1 MVRPTW
7 QTRAALAS
15 LALIGSTLTIA
26 FLRSADGPE
35 QHENEIPIAG
45 ALHDSVG
52 AVLHVSGSAH
62 ETLFG
67 LVGDVGIGRD
77 GRSYVLDVLER
88 NVAVFTASGDREA
101 VLGGPG
107 QGPGEFMGP
116 VALAV
121 DGADGGVYVMDERN
135 QRIEVF
141 AGAEPAW
148 ERSFQIDFHGR
159 DLCFLAGR
167 LYVLGPRRGF
177 LLHELSPVD
186 GAVLRSFAP
195 DAESEDVLLASYRA
209 DGYLGCA
216 ASGELTFLPM
226 LRPDVVRF
234 DAASGKELGSIAVPD
249 YRAVRVTPTADGGMK
264 FDVPGGGGHDYASAI
279 LALPAGGWLIQVGR
293 LRPRPTNAHEFQS
306 IRSYVVSADGAR
318 VRPSSL
324 PLPRLM
330 ATRGDSAFAVETNPY
345 PAVRIVSAPSEE

>member
-1 MVRPTW
+1 MVNLSW
-7 QTRAALAS
+7 STRAALAS
-15 LALIGSTLTIA
+15 LALVGSAFVVTL
-26 FLRSADGPE
+26 LRSASGPE
-35 QHENEIPIAG
+35 QQENEVFA
-45 ALHDSVG
+45 ASVFHDSED
-52 AVLHVSGSAH
+52 AMLHMSGSSL
-62 ETLFG
+62 ENIFG
-67 LVGDVGIGRD
+67 LVGDVGIGQD

-121 DGADGGVYVMDERN
+121 DGVHGGVYVMDERN

-148 ERSFQIDFHGR
+148 ERSFRIDFHGR
-159 DLCFLAGR
+159 DLCFLGGR

-195 DAESEDVLLASYRA
+195 DAESEDILLASYRA

-249 YRAVRVTPTADGGMK
+249 YRAVRVAPTADGGMK

-279 LALPAGGWLIQVGR
+279 LPLPAGGWLIQVGR

-324 PLPRLM
+324 ALPRLM
-330 ATRGDSAFAVETNPY
+330 ATRGDSAFAVETSPY
-345 PAVRIVSAPSEE
+345 PAVRIISAPSEE